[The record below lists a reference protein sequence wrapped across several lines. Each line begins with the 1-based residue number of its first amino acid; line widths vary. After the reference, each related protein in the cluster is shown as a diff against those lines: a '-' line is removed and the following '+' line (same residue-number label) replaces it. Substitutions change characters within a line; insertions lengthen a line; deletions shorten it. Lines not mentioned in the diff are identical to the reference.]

1 MVVVPDFF
9 YGVLVIDSKDPNF
22 NANSWLKVHNMV
34 SILLFSYNLQSL
46 GLAYEKLCKNQESI
60 WGPSAFDVQID
71 ILPHV
76 YSCFVLDLSLNR
88 MIYHLFCMN

>member
-1 MVVVPDFF
+1 MVVPDFF

-22 NANSWLKVHNMV
+22 NANSWLKVHNTV
-34 SILLFSYNLQSL
+34 SILLFSYNLWDWHM
-46 GLAYEKLCKNQESI
+46 KNCARIKKTI